1 MKITVCRKAHFNAAH
16 KLHNKNWSKEENT
29 KVFGKCSNENFHG
42 HNYELIVKIYGEID
56 QNTGILIYYLK
67 KLLKK
72 KLKKNSIKNLNLDI
86 PYFKNI
92 IPTTENLAIYIWKK
106 LNKAIDLN
114 CKITVVLYETLETLL
129 NIQVKKLR
137 VRYDTGITF
146 PLKKLEPLFAKSK
159 INSAISLGLT

>member
-56 QNTGILIYYLK
+56 QNTGMVIDLSYLK
-67 KLLKK
+67 KIIEKEIEEELDH
-72 KLKKNSIKNLNLDI
+72 KNLNLDI
-86 PYFKNI
+86 PYFKKI

-106 LNKAIDLN
+106 LNKAIELN
-114 CKITVVLYETLETLL
+114 CKITVVLYETPRNFVE
-129 NIQVKKLR
+129 
-137 VRYDTGITF
+137 YTG
-146 PLKKLEPLFAKSK
+146 
-159 INSAISLGLT
+159 